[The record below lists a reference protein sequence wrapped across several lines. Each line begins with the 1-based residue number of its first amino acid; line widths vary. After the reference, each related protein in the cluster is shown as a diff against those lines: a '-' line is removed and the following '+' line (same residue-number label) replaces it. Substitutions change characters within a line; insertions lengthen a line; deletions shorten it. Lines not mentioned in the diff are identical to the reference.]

1 MTWFSKLSLQ
11 KKLISIFVLSAMLT
25 TAVSYSGLLT
35 TKQVANNTM
44 MTYEK
49 DVIPLEYINDISLA
63 FLSVR
68 VDLRDAIFCMMQGD
82 IERMKMF
89 HERAMKNVARVEQ
102 RSKMYQERLH
112 TEEGKQLFSEYMVAL
127 EDFKRVGAKVV
138 NLTQSQQSEAVV
150 QAILTE
156 CIPSAEKVKNYIERV
171 FIQKQTVARRINEE
185 NVVLLNQATM
195 LYNSMIFV
203 GFALIIGLGVWLAT
217 SISRKIGRSV
227 EATANSS
234 AMISSS
240 VSQLSAGIRTQSL
253 QATEIVSAVEQMAAT
268 IAENTRQTTLAAREA
283 SETSTAARHGGAVVK
298 QTIDGMSS
306 IASAVLG
313 SAQTMTGLV
322 KSSTEIEKITQVIDE
337 IADQTNLL
345 ALNAAIEAAR
355 AGDHGR
361 GFAVVADEVRSLAE
375 RTRKATREI
384 GTMIHQMQGSTKD
397 VMEAMNKGRDKAESG
412 RELAEQAAV
421 ALQQIIMRTEN
432 VSDIISRLA
441 VASEEQSAASNEIAK
456 SVNVITSI
464 IEESAAGVR
473 QIIESVEN
481 LHHLTDNLQTLV
493 NRSKMESAL
502 YQMRRYSAAPSANSG
517 MNPATI
523 ALPQHGSNST
533 HHHRRRGA

>member
-1 MTWFSKLSLQ
+1 MTWFSQLSLQ
-11 KKLISIFVLSAMLT
+11 KKLISIFVLSALLT

-35 TKQVANNTM
+35 TKQIANNTM
-44 MTYEK
+44 TTYEK

-68 VDLRDAIFCMMQGD
+68 VDLRDAIFCMMRGD
-82 IERMKMF
+82 MERMKMF

-112 TEEGKQLFSEYMVAL
+112 TEEGKQLFSEYMLAL
-127 EDFKRVGAKVV
+127 EEFKRVGVKVV
-138 NLTQSQQSEAVV
+138 SLTQSQQHDAVV

-171 FIQKQTVARRINEE
+171 VIQKQTVARRINEE
-185 NVVLLNQATM
+185 NIVLLNQATM

-240 VSQLSAGIRTQSL
+240 VNQLSAGIRTQSL

-268 IAENTRQTTLAAREA
+268 IAENTRQTSLAAREA

-361 GFAVVADEVRSLAE
+361 GFAVVADEVRRLAE

-384 GTMIHQMQGSTKD
+384 GTMIHQMQDSTKD

-473 QIIESVEN
+473 QIVESVEN

-502 YQMRRYSAAPSANSG
+502 YQMQRYSVASSTNG
-517 MNPATI
+517 GIHPATI
-523 ALPQHGSNST
+523 ALPRHGSNGT
-533 HHHRRRGA
+533 HHHR